1 MSVKLLTEYHFEFL
15 ILKGG
20 CTDLSDS
27 ALAKLPHCWK
37 SHVMAQLCCA
47 HQRLFLPPYSTHPG
61 SGTDRTI
68 ASERQNTALATLYI
82 GGSVTCS
89 QKKTQGA

>member
-1 MSVKLLTEYHFEFL
+1 MISMLYSLAVFL
-15 ILKGG
+15 KKNTVYELKF
-20 CTDLSDS
+20 LHNY
-27 ALAKLPHCWK
+27 LRPHTNLQ
-37 SHVMAQLCCA
+37 S
-47 HQRLFLPPYSTHPG
+47 HPG
-61 SGTDRTI
+61 SGSDRTI

>member
-1 MSVKLLTEYHFEFL
+1 MAPDVKCDVPSWALL
-15 ILKGG
+15 
-20 CTDLSDS
+20 
-27 ALAKLPHCWK
+27 
-37 SHVMAQLCCA
+37 
-47 HQRLFLPPYSTHPG
+47 HPG
-61 SGTDRTI
+61 SGSDRTI